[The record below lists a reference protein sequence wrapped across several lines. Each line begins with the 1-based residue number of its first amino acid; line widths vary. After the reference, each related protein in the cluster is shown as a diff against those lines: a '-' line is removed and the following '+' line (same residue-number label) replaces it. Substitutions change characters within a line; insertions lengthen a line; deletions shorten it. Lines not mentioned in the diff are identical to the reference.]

1 MSYCS
6 YTQPQLS
13 SFHLLKSRLT
23 TGRRPQGS
31 SSKRLSRLRSNAL
44 VFMGQTMKAEPGI
57 CARPLPFPQ
66 APRAGRGQTPAGRAP
81 SRCCG
86 QRQLGPRG
94 PALLPRSSGRMRALP
109 GPGCRGTDRRLS
121 SGSAGT
127 VPSPTPPRLG
137 RGPLRVTRNRRGW
150 RLRSSCGGCASTHRE
165 RGAGSAGGAVPSPA
179 RRGEAAQRDSTESAS
194 SHGCR
199 RPGKRQHWPSPHRPP
214 LASVSGPRTVR
225 YIVKVAPCKRPVRT
239 RPSIGRN
246 YAVPS

>member
-121 SGSAGT
+121 SGSADTGAFSH
-127 VPSPTPPRLG
+127 PSKTGPGASPRHEKPPRVEVTEQ
-137 RGPLRVTRNRRGW
+137 LR
-150 RLRSSCGGCASTHRE
+150 RLREH
-165 RGAGSAGGAVPSPA
+165 SPRA
-179 RRGEAAQRDSTESAS
+179 RRGVRGRSRTQ
-194 SHGCR
+194 
-199 RPGKRQHWPSPHRPP
+199 PSPPGRGRPAR
-214 LASVSGPRTVR
+214 LH
-225 YIVKVAPCKRPVRT
+225 
-239 RPSIGRN
+239 
-246 YAVPS
+246 